1 MGCSFSSSLSQCG
14 ATTEYAN
21 ATTIPLLNCKN
32 DVSFYLRSTGA
43 SGACGRNIS
52 AQITDVE
59 LILIRDGLFI
69 FPQRRYQQHDNLPSA
84 LRKQLTVNWPG
95 SKAATCRYPS
105 HQKRRGRTVWN
116 GKLQSITKQVS
127 EDN

>member
-1 MGCSFSSSLSQCG
+1 LQ
-14 ATTEYAN
+14 E
-21 ATTIPLLNCKN
+21 
-32 DVSFYLRSTGA
+32 VRSTGA

-84 LRKQLTVNWPG
+84 LRKQLTVYWQG

-116 GKLQSITKQVS
+116 GKLQRITKQVS
-127 EDN
+127 EEIFWMNDTVVLVGEGTTDSFLRLKFVVGSS